1 MLEMCGVADDSTR
14 CVRMEDRAYLHT
26 KRRRG
31 LLSREELQREEL
43 QKRVCR
49 LGLVEF
55 NKTKLL
61 YNSSSTPDYNHI
73 SASFLDINM
82 QRPVKLLHIQT
93 ISAAFI
99 RSGHYATWRAHRTY
113 TRRVMYHEV
122 EWQTHT
128 N

>member
-55 NKTKLL
+55 NRRNYCIIPL
-61 YNSSSTPDYNHI
+61 
-73 SASFLDINM
+73 
-82 QRPVKLLHIQT
+82 QRLITT
-93 ISAAFI
+93 IF
-99 RSGHYATWRAHRTY
+99 
-113 TRRVMYHEV
+113 RRHF
-122 EWQTHT
+122 WT
-128 N
+128 